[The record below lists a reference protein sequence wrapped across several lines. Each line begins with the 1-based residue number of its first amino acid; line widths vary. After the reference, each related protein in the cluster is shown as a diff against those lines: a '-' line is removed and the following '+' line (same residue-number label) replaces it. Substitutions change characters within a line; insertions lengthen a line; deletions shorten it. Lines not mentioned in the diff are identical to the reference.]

1 MATVNRTIDVEVPVS
16 VAYNQWTQF
25 ESFPEFMKGVEAVEQ
40 IDETALHFST
50 NVGGV
55 KRDFNAQILEQV
67 PDSLVSW
74 ASIDGPRN
82 AGTVSF
88 EPLGADRTRVS
99 VEIEWEPESLAEK
112 AGSLV
117 GIDDMRVSADL
128 DKFKKFIEERGYET
142 GGWRGSVAAG
152 DVDDSGVA
160 VSPAGTTSELPAV
173 DPDLAAPAAT
183 EAADGGDPTRVGQ
196 YTEGDYGT
204 ERVTDLPAERIEG
217 DYTTEEPLRDPSV
230 ERGAEP
236 GPATEAGPGTETRPR
251 PTDR

>member
-1 MATVNRTIDVEVPVS
+1 MATVNKTIDVQVPVS

-25 ESFPEFMKGVEAVEQ
+25 ESFPEFMNGVEAVEQ

-67 PDSLVSW
+67 PDSVISW

-82 AGTVSF
+82 AGTVRF
-88 EPLGADRTRVS
+88 EPLGVDRSRVS

-152 DVDDSGVA
+152 DVDDSGAA
-160 VSPAGTTSELPAV
+160 VSPATTASELPAV
-173 DPDLAAPAAT
+173 DPDLTAPAAT
-183 EAADGGDPTRVGQ
+183 ETSDADDATRIGQ

-204 ERVTDLPAERIEG
+204 ERITDLPAERIEG
-217 DYTTEEPLRDPSV
+217 DYTTE
-230 ERGAEP
+230 
-236 GPATEAGPGTETRPR
+236 THPR
-251 PTDR
+251 PSDR

>member
-55 KRDFNAQILEQV
+55 KRGFNAQILEQV

-74 ASIDGPRN
+74 ASVDGPRN

-99 VEIEWEPESLAEK
+99 VEIEWEPEGFAEK
-112 AGSLV
+112 AGSMV

-142 GGWRGSVAAG
+142 GAWRGSVAAG
-152 DVDDSGVA
+152 DVDDSGSAATPVEA
-160 VSPAGTTSELPAV
+160 TSELPAV
-173 DPDLAAPAAT
+173 DPDLTAPAAM
-183 EAADGGDPTRVGQ
+183 EAADGGDATRVGQ

-204 ERVTDLPAERIEG
+204 ERVADLPAERIEG
-217 DYTTEEPLRDPSV
+217 DYTTEETPRDPSV
-230 ERGAEP
+230 ERGAEAW
-236 GPATEAGPGTETRPR
+236 PATEAGPGTETGPR
-251 PTDR
+251 PSDR

>member
-99 VEIEWEPESLAEK
+99 VEIEWEPESFAEK

-128 DKFKKFIEERGYET
+128 DKFKKFIEERGHET

-152 DVDDSGVA
+152 DVDDSGAA
-160 VSPAGTTSELPAV
+160 VSPAPITSELPAV
-173 DPDLAAPAAT
+173 DPDLTAPT
-183 EAADGGDPTRVGQ
+183 TSEAADGDATRIGQ

-217 DYTTEEPLRDPSV
+217 DYTTEETPRDPS
-230 ERGAEP
+230 EEHGAEP
-236 GPATEAGPGTETRPR
+236 WPATEAGRGTETPPR
-251 PTDR
+251 SSDR

>member
-55 KRDFNAQILEQV
+55 KRDYNAQILEQV

-82 AGTVSF
+82 AGSVSF
-88 EPLGADRTRVS
+88 EALGADRTRVS
-99 VEIEWEPESLAEK
+99 VEIEWEPESIAEK

-128 DKFKKFIEERGYET
+128 DKFKKFIEERGHET

-152 DVDDSGVA
+152 DVDESGGA
-160 VSPAGTTSELPAV
+160 FSRSATTSELPAV
-173 DPDLAAPAAT
+173 DPDLTAPAAM
-183 EAADGGDPTRVGQ
+183 EVADGGDATRVGQ

-204 ERVTDLPAERIEG
+204 ERVADLPAERIEG
-217 DYTTEEPLRDPSV
+217 DYTAEE
-230 ERGAEP
+230 
-236 GPATEAGPGTETRPR
+236 TPR
-251 PTDR
+251 SQQ

>member
-25 ESFPEFMKGVEAVEQ
+25 ESFPEFMKGVESVEQ

-55 KRDFNAQILEQV
+55 KREFNAQILEQV

-82 AGTVSF
+82 AGTVTF
-88 EPLGADRTRVS
+88 EPLGTDRTRVN
-99 VEIEWEPESLAEK
+99 VEIEWEPETFTEK

-128 DKFKKFIEERGYET
+128 DKFKKFIEERGQET

-152 DVDDSGVA
+152 DVEDSGVGA
-160 VSPAGTTSELPAV
+160 YSAGAASELPAV
-173 DPDLAAPAAT
+173 DPDLTAPAAT
-183 EAADGGDPTRVGQ
+183 EAADGGDASRVGQ

-204 ERVTDLPAERIEG
+204 ERVTDLPTERIEG
-217 DYTTEEPLRDPSV
+217 DYTTEAR
-230 ERGAEP
+230 
-236 GPATEAGPGTETRPR
+236 PGTEKGPR
-251 PTDR
+251 PSDR

>member
-1 MATVNRTIDVEVPVS
+1 MATVNKSIDVDVPVS

-55 KRDFNAQILEQV
+55 KREFNAQILEQV

-74 ASIDGPRN
+74 ASVDGPRN
-82 AGTVSF
+82 AGSVSF
-88 EPLGADRTRVS
+88 EPLGADRTRVT

-152 DVDDSGVA
+152 DVEDSGA
-160 VSPAGTTSELPAV
+160 AASSAGTTSGLLSV
-173 DPDLAAPAAT
+173 DPDLTAPAAT
-183 EAADGGDPTRVGQ
+183 EAGDGGTPAHVGQ
-196 YTEGDYGT
+196 YPEGDYGT
-204 ERVTDLPAERIEG
+204 EQVADRPAEGIQG
-217 DYTTEEPLRDPSV
+217 DYTTEE
-230 ERGAEP
+230 
-236 GPATEAGPGTETRPR
+236 TRP
-251 PTDR
+251 PASDR

>member
-55 KRDFNAQILEQV
+55 KRGFNAQILEQV

-74 ASIDGPRN
+74 ASVDGPRN

-99 VEIEWEPESLAEK
+99 VEIEWEPDGFAEK
-112 AGSLV
+112 AGSMV

-142 GGWRGSVAAG
+142 GAWRGSVAAG
-152 DVDDSGVA
+152 DVDDSGSAATPVEA
-160 VSPAGTTSELPAV
+160 TSELPAV
-173 DPDLAAPAAT
+173 DPDLTAPAAM
-183 EAADGGDPTRVGQ
+183 EAADGGDATRVGQ
-196 YTEGDYGT
+196 YTEGDYG
-204 ERVTDLPAERIEG
+204 ERVADLPAERIEG
-217 DYTTEEPLRDPSV
+217 DYTTEETPRDPSV
-230 ERGAEP
+230 ERGAEAW
-236 GPATEAGPGTETRPR
+236 PATEAGPGTETGPR
-251 PTDR
+251 PSDR

>member
-55 KRDFNAQILEQV
+55 KRGFNAQILEQV

-74 ASIDGPRN
+74 ASVDGPRN

-99 VEIEWEPESLAEK
+99 VEIEWEPEGFAEK
-112 AGSLV
+112 AGSMV

-142 GGWRGSVAAG
+142 GAWRGSVAAG
-152 DVDDSGVA
+152 DVDDSGSAATPVEA
-160 VSPAGTTSELPAV
+160 TSELPAV
-173 DPDLAAPAAT
+173 DPDLTAPAAM
-183 EAADGGDPTRVGQ
+183 EAADGGDATRVGQ

-204 ERVTDLPAERIEG
+204 ERVADLPAERIEG
-217 DYTTEEPLRDPSV
+217 DYTTEETPRDPSV
-230 ERGAEP
+230 ERGA
-236 GPATEAGPGTETRPR
+236 GAWPATEAGPGTETGPR
-251 PTDR
+251 PSDR

>member
-55 KRDFNAQILEQV
+55 KRGSNAQILEQV

-74 ASIDGPRN
+74 ASVDGPRN

-99 VEIEWEPESLAEK
+99 VEIEWEPEGFAEK
-112 AGSLV
+112 AGSMV

-142 GGWRGSVAAG
+142 GAWRGSVAAG
-152 DVDDSGVA
+152 DVDDSGSAATPVEA
-160 VSPAGTTSELPAV
+160 TSELPAV
-173 DPDLAAPAAT
+173 DPDLTAPAAM
-183 EAADGGDPTRVGQ
+183 EAADGGDATRVGQ

-204 ERVTDLPAERIEG
+204 ERVADLPAERIEG
-217 DYTTEEPLRDPSV
+217 DYTTEETPRDPSV
-230 ERGAEP
+230 ERGAEAW
-236 GPATEAGPGTETRPR
+236 PATEAGPGTETGPR
-251 PTDR
+251 PSDR

>member
-40 IDETALHFST
+40 VDETALHFST

-82 AGTVSF
+82 AGAVSF

-99 VEIEWEPESLAEK
+99 VEIEWEPESFVEK

-117 GIDDMRVSADL
+117 GIDDLRVSADL
-128 DKFKKFIEERGYET
+128 DKFKEFIEARGQET
-142 GGWRGSVAAG
+142 GAWRGSVADG
-152 DVDDSGVA
+152 DVDDASEAFGVA
-160 VSPAGTTSELPAV
+160 TTSELPAV
-173 DPDLAAPAAT
+173 DPDLTAPAAT
-183 EAADGGDPTRVGQ
+183 TAADGEAQPHVGQ
-196 YTEGDYGT
+196 YAEGDYGK
-204 ERVTDLPAERIEG
+204 ERVLDLPAERIQG
-217 DYTTEEPLRDPSV
+217 DYTAEETLDDPSGLPGSEPLP
-230 ERGAEP
+230 GAQI
-236 GPATEAGPGTETRPR
+236 RPR
-251 PTDR
+251 PADH

>member
-1 MATVNRTIDVEVPVS
+1 MNMATVNRTIDVEVPVS

-25 ESFPEFMKGVEAVEQ
+25 ESFPEFMKGVEA
-40 IDETALHFST
+40 ALHFST

-55 KRDFNAQILEQV
+55 KRGFNAQILEQV

-74 ASIDGPRN
+74 ASVDGPRN

-99 VEIEWEPESLAEK
+99 VEIEWEPEGFAEK
-112 AGSLV
+112 AGSMV

-142 GGWRGSVAAG
+142 GAWRGSVAAG
-152 DVDDSGVA
+152 DVDDSGSAATPVEA
-160 VSPAGTTSELPAV
+160 TSELPAV
-173 DPDLAAPAAT
+173 DPDLTAPAAM
-183 EAADGGDPTRVGQ
+183 EAADGGDATRVGQ

-204 ERVTDLPAERIEG
+204 ERVADLPAERIEG
-217 DYTTEEPLRDPSV
+217 DYTTEETPRDPSV
-230 ERGAEP
+230 ERGAEAW
-236 GPATEAGPGTETRPR
+236 PATEAGPGTETGPR
-251 PTDR
+251 PSDR

>member
-55 KRDFNAQILEQV
+55 KREFNAQILEQV

-88 EPLGADRTRVS
+88 EPLGADRTRVR
-99 VEIEWEPESLAEK
+99 VEIEWEPESFAEK

-142 GGWRGSVAAG
+142 GAWRGSVAAG
-152 DVDDSGVA
+152 DVDDSGAA
-160 VSPAGTTSELPAV
+160 VSPAETTSELPAV
-173 DPDLAAPAAT
+173 DPDLTAPAAMG
-183 EAADGGDPTRVGQ
+183 AADGGDPTRLGQ

-204 ERVTDLPAERIEG
+204 ARVTDLPAERIEG
-217 DYTTEEPLRDPSV
+217 DYTAEESPRDPSM
-230 ERGAEP
+230 ERGAESW
-236 GPATEAGPGTETRPR
+236 PATEGGPGTETRPR
-251 PTDR
+251 QSDR

>member
-55 KRDFNAQILEQV
+55 KRDFNAQIIEQV

-88 EPLGADRTRVS
+88 EPLGADRTRVN

-152 DVDDSGVA
+152 DVDDSGAA
-160 VSPAGTTSELPAV
+160 VSAAEATSELPAV
-173 DPDLAAPAAT
+173 DPDLTVPAAS
-183 EAADGGDPTRVGQ
+183 EAADGGDAARVGQ

-217 DYTTEEPLRDPSV
+217 DYTTEE
-230 ERGAEP
+230 
-236 GPATEAGPGTETRPR
+236 TETRPR
-251 PTDR
+251 QSDR